1 MAKKAL
7 ILSLVVTL
15 VLSSCNLPATPQ
27 TPPAPSST
35 STQVNGGMVA
45 VTDTVPPPQTTEAA
59 DSHELCDND
68 YFPSDDDTT
77 WTFSGSN
84 SKTGD
89 YTRTDQV
96 TDSTDYGFIITT
108 KLTKITYASEFT
120 CTEAGLINLMPAMG
134 QLSAIFSGPDGT
146 VTVTPTMNSGI
157 TIPREFKP
165 GDTWNQYFAWNAS
178 SPIGNENG
186 SFNYHY
192 TAMGPEVVTV
202 PFGTF
207 DAMRIDASIDV
218 EIGYQKS
225 NSTYTVSFWM
235 VQDIGIVK
243 MEGSMDMRGVEFSDT
258 IELVSYDSP

>member
-1 MAKKAL
+1 MAKKVL
-7 ILSLVVTL
+7 FLSMVVILA
-15 VLSSCNLPATPQ
+15 LSSCNLPTSPQ
-27 TPPAPSST
+27 SPPVPSPT
-35 STQVNGGMVA
+35 STQTGGIIA
-45 VTDTVPPPQTTEAA
+45 VTDTVPPSQTTQGG
-59 DSHELCDND
+59 DSSELCDND

-77 WTFSGSN
+77 WTYSGDN

-89 YTRTDQV
+89 YTRSDQV
-96 TDSTDYGFIITT
+96 TDSTDYGFTITT
-108 KLTKITYASEFT
+108 KLTKITYATEFT

-134 QLSAIFSGPDGT
+134 QLSALFSGPDGT

-178 SPIGNENG
+178 SSIGNENG

-192 TAMGPEVVTV
+192 TAIGPEVVTV

-218 EIGYQKS
+218 EIGTFQKS
-225 NSTYTVSFWM
+225 TSTYTASFWL
-235 VQDIGIVK
+235 VQDIGLVK
-243 MEGSMDMRGVEFSDT
+243 SEGSMEGPGLQFSDT